1 MLLCLHAGWGLQR
14 RGGAAKEG
22 AERGRGVS
30 RLEKPGGQT
39 RQPATLSRPPY
50 GVSAP
55 SASTGY
61 RGHEAV
67 GAKTR
72 TATAKTLTKAF
83 GSPVMIREVGGRD
96 TTTLGFL
103 WRILAGFFVT
113 LTMKVAWRMLPC
125 EAGAFWPRP
134 VFWSRRGSCR
144 APDGLPARVGTTPT
158 RRAHPTPTIGRTW
171 SGRGRCWGLRSNAPA
186 GPARSGRAYCAPE
199 DLRCPDVPWG
209 EKKT

>member
-1 MLLCLHAGWGLQR
+1 MP
-14 RGGAAKEG
+14 GGASKEEG
-22 AERGRGVS
+22 SPRKKAQNEDAAFRGSRNLVARPASRHSFTPAVRG
-30 RLEKPGGQT
+30 
-39 RQPATLSRPPY
+39 
-50 GVSAP
+50 SAP

-83 GSPVMIREVGGRD
+83 GSPVMIREVGSRD
-96 TTTLGFL
+96 MTTLGFL

-113 LTMKVAWRMLPC
+113 LTMIVAWRMLPC

-134 VFWSRRGSCR
+134 VFWSRRGFCR

-158 RRAHPTPTIGRTW
+158 RRARPTPTIGRTW
-171 SGRGRCWGLRSNAPA
+171 SGRGRCRGLRSNAPA

-199 DLRCPDVPWG
+199 VLRWPDVPWG